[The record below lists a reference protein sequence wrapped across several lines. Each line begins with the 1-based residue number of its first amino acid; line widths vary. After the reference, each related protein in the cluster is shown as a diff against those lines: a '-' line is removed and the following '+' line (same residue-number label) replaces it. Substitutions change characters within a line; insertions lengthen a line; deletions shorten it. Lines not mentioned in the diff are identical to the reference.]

1 MKYRKLRITFSATC
15 LIASV
20 LLITLWVRS
29 NHYIDTSC
37 VPLLGSSQLSIRSY
51 GGAVW
56 LRIEQSNLSW
66 LEQWRVQSKS
76 FNDLSLLTG
85 FEVLPPRATF
95 RVQSGGPVVPYWFLV
110 PTLAG
115 LAATPWLRW
124 RFSLRTLLI
133 GMTVVAVLLGA
144 VVWAVK

>member
-1 MKYRKLRITFSATC
+1 MRFRRLRIAFSATC
-15 LIASV
+15 AIACV
-20 LLITLWVRS
+20 LLIVLWVRS
-29 NHYIDTSC
+29 NQYIDSLW
-37 VPLLGSSQLSIRSY
+37 VPLLGSSQLTIRSY

-66 LEQWRVQSKS
+66 LEEWRVLSKS

-110 PTLAG
+110 PTSAG

-133 GMTVVAVLLGA
+133 GMTVVAVLLAA
-144 VVWAVK
+144 VFWAVK